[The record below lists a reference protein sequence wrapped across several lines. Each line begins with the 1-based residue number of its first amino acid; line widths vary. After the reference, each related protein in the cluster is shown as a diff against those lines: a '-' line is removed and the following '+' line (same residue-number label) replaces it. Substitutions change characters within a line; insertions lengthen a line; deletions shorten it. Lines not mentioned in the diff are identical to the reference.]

1 MEEDFNPKDHEIES
15 DEIAKIYAMQ
25 DMEEENKK
33 WLREQ
38 ANEFYDDFDDLNV
51 DESIKEI
58 KLLIDS
64 NEITVESVNLLLENM
79 ITVFEEDEEYEKC
92 HICNQIKK
100 EINA

>member
-1 MEEDFNPKDHEIES
+1 MEEDFNPEDHGIES

-38 ANEFYDDFDDLNV
+38 ADEFYDDFDDLDV

-58 KLLIDS
+58 KHLIKS
-64 NEITVESVNLLLENM
+64 GEIALESVNLLLDNM
-79 ITVFEEDEEYEKC
+79 IIVFEEDEEYEKC
-92 HICNQIKK
+92 HVCNQIKK
-100 EINA
+100 GINA